1 MADTVLQ
8 TILSTIETKLAAI
21 ATGSGYQTSIVSV
34 SQVEDPP
41 QNKADAT
48 QFPYIWFGNMLVKSD
63 TSDIDA
69 NLHHTDEEVALD
81 LHLEAAYTTAAL
93 ARPAILNIYSD
104 VKKALHATWNMG
116 LSAVKETS
124 TDALHVGTIQ
134 GAESGFISGICTFRF
149 SYRHQ
154 YGVPTTGA

>member
-1 MADTVLQ
+1 MAATVLQ

-21 ATGSGYQTSIVSV
+21 LVASGYQTTVVSV
-34 SQVEDPP
+34 SQIDDPP
-41 QNKADAT
+41 QLKTDAT
-48 QFPYIWFGNMLVKSD
+48 KYPYIWFGNMLVKSD
-63 TSDIDA
+63 TSDMDA

-81 LHLEAAYTTAAL
+81 LHLEVAYTTAAL
-93 ARPAILNIYSD
+93 ARPAILDLYSD

-116 LSAVKETS
+116 LTAVKETS

-134 GAESGFISGICTFRF
+134 GAESGFVSGICTFRF
-149 SYRHQ
+149 SYRHV